1 MKKSQSGFDIQHKR
15 LDSSLELNEYFDSKK
30 QFLQGFVN
38 DRDKLRS
45 LLNRNK
51 ELSKDAKDYKIL
63 KDKKIEIKNIQ
74 KIKDKKVSKE
84 KIKDFRIKENRVE
97 S

>member
-51 ELSKDAKDYKIL
+51 ELSKDAKDQKIL